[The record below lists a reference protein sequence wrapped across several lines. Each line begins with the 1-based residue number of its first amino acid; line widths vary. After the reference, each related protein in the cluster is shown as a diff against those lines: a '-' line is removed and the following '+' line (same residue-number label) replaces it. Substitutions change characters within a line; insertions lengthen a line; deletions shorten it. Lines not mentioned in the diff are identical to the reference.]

1 MNILVAGSKGFIGS
15 NCIRYFS
22 GKHNVWGCDVFPAG
36 ETEHYFQIKNN
47 SDFNIILSQNK
58 IDLFINA
65 SGSAGVGF
73 SIQNPEKD
81 YELNV
86 ANVKIMLEAIR
97 LNQPLCKFVTMS
109 SAAVYGNPVSLPV
122 AENALC
128 IPLSVYG
135 KNKLEAEKAVAGY
148 HENYGIA
155 TCSLR
160 IFSAYGPGLHKQLF
174 WDIFQKRINSKHITL
189 FGTGNESRD
198 FIFIDDLMH
207 AIETI
212 AFGDKFS
219 GEAINVSSGVE
230 TTIREAAGIFL
241 NYLGKDLTLGF
252 SGEQKPGDPLNWR
265 ADISKLKSLG
275 FQSAVDMK
283 QGLKFVAMDFLG
295 NK

>member
-1 MNILVAGSKGFIGS
+1 MNILVAGSKGFIGR
-15 NCIRYFS
+15 NCERYFS
-22 GKHNVWGCDVFPAG
+22 AKHNVWGCDVLPAG
-36 ETEHYFQIKNN
+36 ESGNYFQIKNN
-47 SDFNIILSQNK
+47 SDFNTILSRNK
-58 IDLFINA
+58 FDLFINA

-86 ANVKIMLEAIR
+86 ANVKVMLEAIR

-122 AENALC
+122 AEKALC

-135 KNKLEAEKAVAGY
+135 KNKQEAEKIVTDY
-148 HENYGIA
+148 HEKSGI
-155 TCSLR
+155 TTYSLR

-174 WDIFQKRINSKHITL
+174 WDIFQKTIKSKHITL

-212 AFGDKFS
+212 VIGDRFS

-230 TTIREAAGIFL
+230 TTIREAAEMFL
-241 NYLGKDLTLGF
+241 NYLGNDLTLGF

-275 FQSAVDMK
+275 FQSVVDMK
-283 QGLKFVAMDFLG
+283 QGLKLVAADFLK